1 MKLIPTI
8 VYWIARLAA
17 ALLMLQTLYFKFTAS
32 EESVYIFE
40 TVGLEP
46 LGRVSV
52 GIMELI
58 AAVLLLISSTAW
70 LGALLAAGLMLGAI
84 GIHLLFL
91 GISVQGDGGQLFIY
105 AVVVLVGSLYVL
117 AVNRQKVTEKI
128 AGLTR

>member
-8 VYWIARLAA
+8 IYWTARLAA

-58 AAVLLLISSTAW
+58 AAVLLLINSTAW
-70 LGALLAAGLMLGAI
+70 LGALLGAGLMLGAI
-84 GIHLLFL
+84 AMHFLFL

-105 AVVVLVGSLYVL
+105 AVIVLVSCVYVL
-117 AVNRQKVTEKI
+117 AVNRQKVSEKI
-128 AGLTR
+128 TSLAR